1 MPGKPDNVL
10 GSGDVMPSLPG
21 SREKE
26 ARGARQR
33 PRGSAITVHVTSS
46 SASSLDENR
55 LSLSEL
61 RMITRATSRT
71 APSLALRPD
80 VSVRFSTA
88 CGFSLT
94 KPFPGPSLSYFRDS
108 TVGRTVLGDEFCLV
122 TIRGRVRTITAFGMF
137 FDAHSRFFVPY
148 SMLPRN
154 RRFKRGEP
162 VTLRLA
168 LGYARQEG
176 LVG

>member
-1 MPGKPDNVL
+1 MGFRLPNV
-10 GSGDVMPSLPG
+10 
-21 SREKE
+21 
-26 ARGARQR
+26 
-33 PRGSAITVHVTSS
+33 
-46 SASSLDENR
+46 
-55 LSLSEL
+55 
-61 RMITRATSRT
+61 RA
-71 APSLALRPD
+71 
-80 VSVRFSTA
+80 SVRNGALPTRRFQ
-88 CGFSLT
+88 
-94 KPFPGPSLSYFRDS
+94 PFKRRNLSRIRPLATLRDS

>member
-1 MPGKPDNVL
+1 
-10 GSGDVMPSLPG
+10 
-21 SREKE
+21 
-26 ARGARQR
+26 
-33 PRGSAITVHVTSS
+33 
-46 SASSLDENR
+46 
-55 LSLSEL
+55 
-61 RMITRATSRT
+61 
-71 APSLALRPD
+71 
-80 VSVRFSTA
+80 
-88 CGFSLT
+88 
-94 KPFPGPSLSYFRDS
+94 
-108 TVGRTVLGDEFCLV
+108 VGRTVLGDEFCLV

-162 VTLRLA
+162 VALRLP

>member
-1 MPGKPDNVL
+1 
-10 GSGDVMPSLPG
+10 
-21 SREKE
+21 
-26 ARGARQR
+26 
-33 PRGSAITVHVTSS
+33 
-46 SASSLDENR
+46 
-55 LSLSEL
+55 
-61 RMITRATSRT
+61 
-71 APSLALRPD
+71 
-80 VSVRFSTA
+80 
-88 CGFSLT
+88 
-94 KPFPGPSLSYFRDS
+94 
-108 TVGRTVLGDEFCLV
+108 
-122 TIRGRVRTITAFGMF
+122 MF

>member
-1 MPGKPDNVL
+1 MA
-10 GSGDVMPSLPG
+10 GDDLDLVPIS
-21 SREKE
+21 
-26 ARGARQR
+26 ARVQ
-33 PRGSAITVHVTSS
+33 
-46 SASSLDENR
+46 
-55 LSLSEL
+55 
-61 RMITRATSRT
+61 M
-71 APSLALRPD
+71 
-80 VSVRFSTA
+80 
-88 CGFSLT
+88 
-94 KPFPGPSLSYFRDS
+94 
-108 TVGRTVLGDEFCLV
+108 
-122 TIRGRVRTITAFGMF
+122 ITAFGMF

>member
-1 MPGKPDNVL
+1 
-10 GSGDVMPSLPG
+10 
-21 SREKE
+21 
-26 ARGARQR
+26 
-33 PRGSAITVHVTSS
+33 
-46 SASSLDENR
+46 
-55 LSLSEL
+55 
-61 RMITRATSRT
+61 
-71 APSLALRPD
+71 
-80 VSVRFSTA
+80 
-88 CGFSLT
+88 
-94 KPFPGPSLSYFRDS
+94 
-108 TVGRTVLGDEFCLV
+108 VGRTVLGDEFCLV

-137 FDAHSRFFVPY
+137 FDAQSRFFVPY